1 MNHYIDWEIKIL
13 KNIEK
18 YWKIL
23 KNIEKYFKK
32 SMKCDERKA
41 TW

>member
-18 YWKIL
+18 IDEMWR
-23 KNIEKYFKK
+23 KK
-32 SMKCDERKA
+32 GNMVR
-41 TW
+41 